1 MYSSAAYDFFISI
14 EVLIR
19 IKNNS
24 IGRNFRNR
32 GITYHILSNLSGIIS
47 ATVSAEVLLA
57 HPSNRTGFETDSAFS
72 WYYFTLPIVYL
83 IFTIGII
90 AISVHYVLTHDSSP
104 RTRFLK
110 YTNIYLSVFAGFRL
124 LPFILVNFLAAE
136 VEFEDNPGI
145 TFLLLIWY
153 SSGSAV
159 FLARLYEP
167 TIRYYI
173 KDCIKTIYRRIRQLH
188 RSSQIKNMNHL
199 NSTGSSN
206 TNSLLAIRIFDE
218 VKLEIFESISMAVSI
233 IMFKYT
239 DPDSSLPLEIQ

>member
-1 MYSSAAYDFFISI
+1 
-14 EVLIR
+14 
-19 IKNNS
+19 
-24 IGRNFRNR
+24 
-32 GITYHILSNLSGIIS
+32 
-47 ATVSAEVLLA
+47 VSAEVLIE
-57 HPSNRTGFETDSAFS
+57 HPSDRSGFEIDSGFS
-72 WYYFTLPIVYL
+72 WYNFTLPIAYL
-83 IFTIGII
+83 MFTIGII
-90 AISVHYVLTHDSSP
+90 AISVNYVLTHESSP

-124 LPFILVNFLAAE
+124 LPFIVVNFIATQ
-136 VEFEDNPGI
+136 VDFEENPGI

-173 KDCIKTIYRRIRQLH
+173 KDCIKTVYRRIKQLH
-188 RSSQIKNMNHL
+188 RSSHMQNLNNL
-199 NSTGSSN
+199 NSTASSH

-233 IMFKYT
+233 IMFKFT
-239 DPDSSLPLEIQ
+239 DPDSSLPLDIQ